1 MMTNENVGFDF
12 ISDRYKIKYTEPLYE
27 SEIRT
32 EFWYVNWYMGTGISN
47 WHF

>member
-1 MMTNENVGFDF
+1 LNPLFQIGIFEMMTNENVGFDF

-32 EFWYVNWYMGTGISN
+32 EF
-47 WHF
+47 